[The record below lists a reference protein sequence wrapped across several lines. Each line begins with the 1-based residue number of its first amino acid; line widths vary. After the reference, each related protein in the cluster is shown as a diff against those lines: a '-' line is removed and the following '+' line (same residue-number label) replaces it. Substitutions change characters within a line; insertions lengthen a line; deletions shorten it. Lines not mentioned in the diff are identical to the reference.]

1 MVPCEVNIAKM
12 KKESS
17 TVSHN
22 KSIYENLLPTSCNV
36 KSRTNVSCQD
46 ACFQRADQPAV
57 TVTASSGMDVSP
69 SKSDGGS
76 VSLDETMSTCDFL
89 RSPEFEYIDN
99 DDALAVNSIERKAC
113 SSLDIS
119 DPEGIAG
126 NICKRDILVEI
137 KTVDRVVGIDDN
149 VTDPQLRATI
159 ACEIYKNLQA
169 SERGDFGAA
178 KVLKSGCGHRNGGG
192 GAVAVAECKGCSVTV
207 ARKKMPRTDLVER
220 IQGDINASMR
230 AVLIDWLV
238 EVAEEYSLVPET
250 LFLTVNYIDRYL
262 SGNVIQRQR
271 LQLLGYDNAA
281 SKYEEICAPQVEEFC
296 YVADNTYFKKEVL
309 QMESSVLNYLK
320 FEMSAP
326 TAGCFLTWF
335 VRAAQGINET
345 MLCYAPS
352 LIAASAIFLT
362 LTLRHC
368 TLYKPSDL
376 RDCVKAIHRLF
387 CNIHSSSLPGI
398 REKYSQHKT
407 SVTCHID
414 MEPNNH
420 ENDGGQCDWKPR
432 VRMTFDTEQEVYDFY
447 NSYGGRLGFS
457 IRRGYVNKSKEGQIT
472 SRQFVCNKEGFRVV
486 DKRDSLTKNPRQ
498 EVRTGCQARLVIKWD
513 RNIQKFFVSDFV
525 EQHNHI
531 FVPTECTHMLPSQRK
546 ISASQAT
553 EIDLAEKSGIRLN
566 AAFELMGNEVGGRES
581 LGFTKLDQKNYL
593 RTKRQN
599 SLAYGEAGS
608 ILQYFR
614 DKSLENPS
622 FFYSV
627 QLDNEEQ
634 ITNIFWADAQMIMD
648 YGQFGDVVTF
658 DTTYKLN
665 SAHRPF
671 ASFVGFNHH
680 RETVIFGA
688 ALMYDET
695 ADSFVWL
702 FRRFLEAMS
711 SKAPKTIFTDQDAA
725 MAKAIPVVMPNTTHR
740 LCTWHLMQ
748 NALRHANSIFKDKA
762 TVKDK
767 GIKSVLSTFMYDIED
782 EEEFTL
788 KWEEMLD
795 KYEVRDNH
803 WLKLTFG
810 VKEKWG
816 WPYVRNA
823 WGAGMSITQLSESFN
838 AFLKDFIQSDHNLM
852 QFFMHFDRVLSEKR
866 YKELQAEY
874 ALCQKLPRVNIKVKI
889 MEQAADVYTNKI
901 FEEFQD
907 EYVKSLEVNI
917 EEIEN
922 DGDSTV
928 YTVLDS
934 DGIKVRKVRQECD
947 DLVTCSCRKFEM
959 KGILCS
965 HCLKI
970 LRERLKFKEI
980 PSQYILKRWTKKA
993 RSENV
998 KDRCGHDI
1006 QVDVRLH
1013 QTSRYRSLMAIFRS
1027 VACRASESE
1036 ETYNLTV
1043 EKADELIA
1051 DIETMLSAKFNMPCS
1066 DTIQES
1072 PPESFEV
1079 DGVADNNVVQAKG
1092 LKRRE
1097 CTSKGRRRIKGGL
1110 ELALAKKNK
1119 TSSYNASQT
1128 SMSVT
1133 PQTPPLFSASAPE
1146 APPLFHQSAPLFSSA
1161 PQLPP
1166 FSPSVPEVRVSSSQF
1181 MYPAYDPS
1189 FPHHNM
1195 HFSMPSMYSVHG
1207 TYQALLNNASSYH
1220 SQASN
1225 SPACSEVLYAR
1236 GRGRGRGPF
1245 HPIALMHL
1253 NNIASWQGIKVAV
1266 KKLGEEVTADEDKE
1280 GFQR

>member
-1 MVPCEVNIAKM
+1 M
-12 KKESS
+12 
-17 TVSHN
+17 TWH
-22 KSIYENLLPTSCNV
+22 
-36 KSRTNVSCQD
+36 
-46 ACFQRADQPAV
+46 
-57 TVTASSGMDVSP
+57 
-69 SKSDGGS
+69 
-76 VSLDETMSTCDFL
+76 
-89 RSPEFEYIDN
+89 
-99 DDALAVNSIERKAC
+99 
-113 SSLDIS
+113 
-119 DPEGIAG
+119 
-126 NICKRDILVEI
+126 
-137 KTVDRVVGIDDN
+137 
-149 VTDPQLRATI
+149 
-159 ACEIYKNLQA
+159 
-169 SERGDFGAA
+169 
-178 KVLKSGCGHRNGGG
+178 
-192 GAVAVAECKGCSVTV
+192 
-207 ARKKMPRTDLVER
+207 
-220 IQGDINASMR
+220 IQ
-230 AVLIDWLV
+230 
-238 EVAEEYSLVPET
+238 
-250 LFLTVNYIDRYL
+250 
-262 SGNVIQRQR
+262 
-271 LQLLGYDNAA
+271 
-281 SKYEEICAPQVEEFC
+281 
-296 YVADNTYFKKEVL
+296 
-309 QMESSVLNYLK
+309 
-320 FEMSAP
+320 
-326 TAGCFLTWF
+326 
-335 VRAAQGINET
+335 
-345 MLCYAPS
+345 
-352 LIAASAIFLT
+352 
-362 LTLRHC
+362 
-368 TLYKPSDL
+368 
-376 RDCVKAIHRLF
+376 
-387 CNIHSSSLPGI
+387 
-398 REKYSQHKT
+398 
-407 SVTCHID
+407 

-420 ENDGGQCDWKPR
+420 ENDGGECDWKPG
-432 VRMTFDTEQEVYDFY
+432 VRMTFDTEQEAYDFY
-447 NSYGGRLGFS
+447 NTYGGRLGFS
-457 IRRGYVNKSKEGQIT
+457 IRRGYVNKSKDGQIT
-472 SRQFVCNKEGFRVV
+472 SRQFVCNKEEFRVV
-486 DKRDSLTKNPRQ
+486 DKRDPLTKNPRQ

-513 RNIQKFFVSDFV
+513 RNMQEFFVSDFV

-553 EIDLAEKSGIRLN
+553 EIDLAQKSRIRLN

-581 LGFTKLDQKNYL
+581 LGFTKLGQKNYL
-593 RTKRQN
+593 KTKRQN

-671 ASFVGFNHH
+671 ASFVGLNHY
-680 RETVIFGA
+680 RETVVFGA

-695 ADSFVWL
+695 TDSFVWV

-711 SKAPKTIFTDQDAA
+711 SKAPKTIFTDQDVA
-725 MAKAIPVVMPNTTHR
+725 MAKAIPIVMPNTTHR

-762 TVKDK
+762 MKDK
-767 GIKSVLSTFMYDIED
+767 GMKSVLYTFMYDIED
-782 EEEFTL
+782 DEEFML

-823 WGAGMSITQLSESFN
+823 WGAGMSSTQLSESFN

-922 DGDSTV
+922 DGESTV

-934 DGIKVRKVRQECD
+934 DGIKVRKVRQGCD
-947 DLVTCSCRKFEM
+947 DSVTCNCRKFEM

-970 LRERLKFKEI
+970 LRERLKLKEI

-1013 QTSRYRSLMAIFRS
+1013 QTSRYRSLMEIFRS
-1027 VACRASESE
+1027 VACRASESD
-1036 ETYNLTV
+1036 ETYNLTI

-1066 DTIQES
+1066 DTIQQES
-1072 PPESFEV
+1072 PPTH
-1079 DGVADNNVVQAKG
+1079 APKA
-1092 LKRRE
+1092 LKWM
-1097 CTSKGRRRIKGGL
+1097 CTSKGRRRTKGGL

-1119 TSSYNASQT
+1119 TSSHNVSQT

-1133 PQTPPLFSASAPE
+1133 PQTPPLFSANAPE
-1146 APPLFHQSAPLFSSA
+1146 APPLIPPSAPLFSSV

-1166 FSPSVPEVRVSSSQF
+1166 FLPRVPQVRASSSQF

-1189 FPHHNM
+1189 FLHHNM

-1225 SPACSEVLYAR
+1225 SPACSEVLYDH
-1236 GRGRGRGPF
+1236 GRGRGDVDQTPT
-1245 HPIALMHL
+1245 
-1253 NNIASWQGIKVAV
+1253 S
-1266 KKLGEEVTADEDKE
+1266 
-1280 GFQR
+1280 

>member
-1 MVPCEVNIAKM
+1 
-12 KKESS
+12 
-17 TVSHN
+17 
-22 KSIYENLLPTSCNV
+22 
-36 KSRTNVSCQD
+36 
-46 ACFQRADQPAV
+46 
-57 TVTASSGMDVSP
+57 
-69 SKSDGGS
+69 
-76 VSLDETMSTCDFL
+76 
-89 RSPEFEYIDN
+89 
-99 DDALAVNSIERKAC
+99 
-113 SSLDIS
+113 
-119 DPEGIAG
+119 
-126 NICKRDILVEI
+126 
-137 KTVDRVVGIDDN
+137 
-149 VTDPQLRATI
+149 
-159 ACEIYKNLQA
+159 
-169 SERGDFGAA
+169 
-178 KVLKSGCGHRNGGG
+178 
-192 GAVAVAECKGCSVTV
+192 
-207 ARKKMPRTDLVER
+207 
-220 IQGDINASMR
+220 
-230 AVLIDWLV
+230 
-238 EVAEEYSLVPET
+238 
-250 LFLTVNYIDRYL
+250 
-262 SGNVIQRQR
+262 
-271 LQLLGYDNAA
+271 
-281 SKYEEICAPQVEEFC
+281 
-296 YVADNTYFKKEVL
+296 
-309 QMESSVLNYLK
+309 
-320 FEMSAP
+320 
-326 TAGCFLTWF
+326 
-335 VRAAQGINET
+335 
-345 MLCYAPS
+345 
-352 LIAASAIFLT
+352 
-362 LTLRHC
+362 
-368 TLYKPSDL
+368 
-376 RDCVKAIHRLF
+376 
-387 CNIHSSSLPGI
+387 
-398 REKYSQHKT
+398 
-407 SVTCHID
+407 

-420 ENDGGQCDWKPR
+420 ENDGGECDWKPR
-432 VRMTFDTEQEVYDFY
+432 VRMTFDTEQEAYDFY
-447 NSYGGRLGFS
+447 NTYGGKLGFS
-457 IRRGYVNKSKEGQIT
+457 IRRGYVNKSKDGQIT
-472 SRQFVCNKEGFRVV
+472 SRQFVCNKEGFQVV
-486 DKRDSLTKNPRQ
+486 DKRDPLTKNPRQ
-498 EVRTGCQARLVIKWD
+498 EVRTGCQARL
-513 RNIQKFFVSDFV
+513 
-525 EQHNHI
+525 
-531 FVPTECTHMLPSQRK
+531 
-546 ISASQAT
+546 AT

-599 SLAYGEAGS
+599 SLAYREAGS

-671 ASFVGFNHH
+671 ASFVGLNHH
-680 RETVIFGA
+680 RETVVFGA

-711 SKAPKTIFTDQDAA
+711 SKAPKIIFMDQDAA
-725 MAKAIPVVMPNTTHR
+725 MAKAIPIVMPNTTHR

-762 TVKDK
+762 MKDK
-767 GIKSVLSTFMYDIED
+767 GMKSVLYTFMYDIED
-782 EEEFTL
+782 EEEFML

-803 WLKLTFG
+803 WLKLTFR

-823 WGAGMSITQLSESFN
+823 WGAGMSSTQLSESFN
-838 AFLKDFIQSDHNLM
+838 ALLKDFIQSDHNLM

-922 DGDSTV
+922 DGESTV

-934 DGIKVRKVRQECD
+934 DGIKVRKVRQRCD
-947 DLVTCSCRKFEM
+947 DSVTCNCRKFKM

-970 LRERLKFKEI
+970 LRERLKLKEI
-980 PSQYILKRWTKKA
+980 PSQYILKRWTKKT
-993 RSENV
+993 RFENV

-1013 QTSRYRSLMAIFRS
+1013 QTSRYRSLMALFRS
-1027 VACRASESE
+1027 VACRASESD

-1066 DTIQES
+1066 DTIQQKS
-1072 PPESFEV
+1072 PPNACPESFEV
-1079 DGVADNNVVQAKG
+1079 DDVADKNVVQAKG
-1092 LKRRE
+1092 LKRKE
-1097 CTSKGRRRIKGGL
+1097 CTSKGRRRTKGGL
-1110 ELALAKKNK
+1110 DLALAKKNK
-1119 TSSYNASQT
+1119 TSSHNASQT

-1146 APPLFHQSAPLFSSA
+1146 APPLIPQSAPLFSSV
-1161 PQLPP
+1161 PQLPL
-1166 FSPSVPEVRVSSSQF
+1166 FSPSVPQVRASSSQF

-1189 FPHHNM
+1189 FLHHNM

-1207 TYQALLNNASSYH
+1207 TYQALLNNESSYH

-1225 SPACSEVLYAR
+1225 SPACSEVLYGR
-1236 GRGRGRGPF
+1236 GRGRGRGHGDVDHTPTSLHYF
-1245 HPIALMHL
+1245 
-1253 NNIASWQGIKVAV
+1253 V
-1266 KKLGEEVTADEDKE
+1266 
-1280 GFQR
+1280 

>member
-1 MVPCEVNIAKM
+1 M
-12 KKESS
+12 
-17 TVSHN
+17 
-22 KSIYENLLPTSCNV
+22 
-36 KSRTNVSCQD
+36 
-46 ACFQRADQPAV
+46 
-57 TVTASSGMDVSP
+57 
-69 SKSDGGS
+69 
-76 VSLDETMSTCDFL
+76 
-89 RSPEFEYIDN
+89 
-99 DDALAVNSIERKAC
+99 
-113 SSLDIS
+113 
-119 DPEGIAG
+119 
-126 NICKRDILVEI
+126 
-137 KTVDRVVGIDDN
+137 
-149 VTDPQLRATI
+149 
-159 ACEIYKNLQA
+159 
-169 SERGDFGAA
+169 
-178 KVLKSGCGHRNGGG
+178 
-192 GAVAVAECKGCSVTV
+192 
-207 ARKKMPRTDLVER
+207 
-220 IQGDINASMR
+220 
-230 AVLIDWLV
+230 
-238 EVAEEYSLVPET
+238 
-250 LFLTVNYIDRYL
+250 
-262 SGNVIQRQR
+262 
-271 LQLLGYDNAA
+271 
-281 SKYEEICAPQVEEFC
+281 
-296 YVADNTYFKKEVL
+296 
-309 QMESSVLNYLK
+309 
-320 FEMSAP
+320 
-326 TAGCFLTWF
+326 TW
-335 VRAAQGINET
+335 
-345 MLCYAPS
+345 
-352 LIAASAIFLT
+352 
-362 LTLRHC
+362 
-368 TLYKPSDL
+368 
-376 RDCVKAIHRLF
+376 
-387 CNIHSSSLPGI
+387 
-398 REKYSQHKT
+398 
-407 SVTCHID
+407 HID

-420 ENDGGQCDWKPR
+420 ENDGGECDWKPR
-432 VRMTFDTEQEVYDFY
+432 VRMTFDTEQEAYDFY
-447 NSYGGRLGFS
+447 NTYGGRLGFS

-498 EVRTGCQARLVIKWD
+498 EVRTGCQARVVIKWD

-531 FVPTECTHMLPSQRK
+531 FVPAECTHMLPSQRK

-671 ASFVGFNHH
+671 ASFVGLNHH
-680 RETVIFGA
+680 RETVVFGA

-725 MAKAIPVVMPNTTHR
+725 MAKAIPIVMPNTTHR

-762 TVKDK
+762 MKDK
-767 GIKSVLSTFMYDIED
+767 GMKSVLYTFMYDIED
-782 EEEFTL
+782 EEEFML

-795 KYEVRDNH
+795 KYEVTDNH

-823 WGAGMSITQLSESFN
+823 WGAGMSSTQLSESFN
-838 AFLKDFIQSDHNLM
+838 AFLKDFIRSDHNLM

-889 MEQAADVYTNKI
+889 MEQAAAVYTNKI

-922 DGDSTV
+922 DGESTV

-947 DLVTCSCRKFEM
+947 DSVTCNCRKFEM

-970 LRERLKFKEI
+970 LRERLNLKEI

-1043 EKADELIA
+1043 EKADELIT
-1051 DIETMLSAKFNMPCS
+1051 DIETMLTAKFNMPCS
-1066 DTIQES
+1066 DTIQQES
-1072 PPESFEV
+1072 PPNTCPESFEV
-1079 DGVADNNVVQAKG
+1079 DGVADKNVVQAKG
-1092 LKRRE
+1092 LKRKE
-1097 CTSKGRRRIKGGL
+1097 CTSKGRRRTKGGL

-1119 TSSYNASQT
+1119 TSSHNASQT

-1133 PQTPPLFSASAPE
+1133 PQSPPLFPASAPE
-1146 APPLFHQSAPLFSSA
+1146 APPLIPQSAPLFSSV
-1161 PQLPP
+1161 PQLSPI
-1166 FSPSVPEVRVSSSQF
+1166 SPSVPQVRASPSQF

-1189 FPHHNM
+1189 FLHHNM

-1225 SPACSEVLYAR
+1225 SPACSEVLY
-1236 GRGRGRGPF
+1236 GRGRGRGCGRG
-1245 HPIALMHL
+1245 HGDVDHKRT
-1253 NNIASWQGIKVAV
+1253 S
-1266 KKLGEEVTADEDKE
+1266 
-1280 GFQR
+1280 

>member
-1 MVPCEVNIAKM
+1 M
-12 KKESS
+12 
-17 TVSHN
+17 
-22 KSIYENLLPTSCNV
+22 
-36 KSRTNVSCQD
+36 
-46 ACFQRADQPAV
+46 
-57 TVTASSGMDVSP
+57 
-69 SKSDGGS
+69 
-76 VSLDETMSTCDFL
+76 
-89 RSPEFEYIDN
+89 
-99 DDALAVNSIERKAC
+99 
-113 SSLDIS
+113 
-119 DPEGIAG
+119 
-126 NICKRDILVEI
+126 
-137 KTVDRVVGIDDN
+137 
-149 VTDPQLRATI
+149 
-159 ACEIYKNLQA
+159 
-169 SERGDFGAA
+169 
-178 KVLKSGCGHRNGGG
+178 
-192 GAVAVAECKGCSVTV
+192 
-207 ARKKMPRTDLVER
+207 
-220 IQGDINASMR
+220 
-230 AVLIDWLV
+230 
-238 EVAEEYSLVPET
+238 
-250 LFLTVNYIDRYL
+250 
-262 SGNVIQRQR
+262 
-271 LQLLGYDNAA
+271 
-281 SKYEEICAPQVEEFC
+281 
-296 YVADNTYFKKEVL
+296 
-309 QMESSVLNYLK
+309 
-320 FEMSAP
+320 
-326 TAGCFLTWF
+326 
-335 VRAAQGINET
+335 
-345 MLCYAPS
+345 
-352 LIAASAIFLT
+352 
-362 LTLRHC
+362 
-368 TLYKPSDL
+368 
-376 RDCVKAIHRLF
+376 
-387 CNIHSSSLPGI
+387 
-398 REKYSQHKT
+398 
-407 SVTCHID
+407 
-414 MEPNNH
+414 
-420 ENDGGQCDWKPR
+420 
-432 VRMTFDTEQEVYDFY
+432 FDTEQETYDFY
-447 NSYGGRLGFS
+447 NTYGGRLGFS
-457 IRRGYVNKSKEGQIT
+457 IRRGYVNKSKEGQIS

-486 DKRDSLTKNPRQ
+486 DKRDPLTKNPRQ

-513 RNIQKFFVSDFV
+513 RNMQKFFVSDFV

-599 SLAYGEAGS
+599 SLAYGEVGS
-608 ILQYFR
+608 ILQYCR
-614 DKSLENPS
+614 DKSLENLS

-725 MAKAIPVVMPNTTHR
+725 MAKAIPIVMPNTTHR

-762 TVKDK
+762 VKDK
-767 GIKSVLSTFMYDIED
+767 GMKSVLST
-782 EEEFTL
+782 
-788 KWEEMLD
+788 
-795 KYEVRDNH
+795 
-803 WLKLTFG
+803 
-810 VKEKWG
+810 
-816 WPYVRNA
+816 
-823 WGAGMSITQLSESFN
+823 
-838 AFLKDFIQSDHNLM
+838 
-852 QFFMHFDRVLSEKR
+852 FMHFDRVLSEKR

-874 ALCQKLPRVNIKVKI
+874 TLCQKLPRVNIKVKI

-922 DGDSTV
+922 DGESTV

-947 DLVTCSCRKFEM
+947 DSVTCSCRKFEI

-1013 QTSRYRSLMAIFRS
+1013 QTSHYRSLMEIFRS
-1027 VACRASESE
+1027 VACRASESK
-1036 ETYNLTV
+1036 ETYNLTI

-1051 DIETMLSAKFNMPCS
+1051 DIETMLCAKFNMPCS
-1066 DTIQES
+1066 DTIQEES

-1079 DGVADNNVVQAKG
+1079 DGVADKNVVQAKG
-1092 LKRRE
+1092 LKRKE
-1097 CTSKGRRRIKGGL
+1097 CTSNGRRRIKGGL

-1146 APPLFHQSAPLFSSA
+1146 APPFISSVGS
-1161 PQLPP
+1161 
-1166 FSPSVPEVRVSSSQF
+1166 FIFKCSS
-1181 MYPAYDPS
+1181 
-1189 FPHHNM
+1189 
-1195 HFSMPSMYSVHG
+1195 
-1207 TYQALLNNASSYH
+1207 TSSIL
-1220 SQASN
+1220 AE
-1225 SPACSEVLYAR
+1225 CS
-1236 GRGRGRGPF
+1236 
-1245 HPIALMHL
+1245 
-1253 NNIASWQGIKVAV
+1253 
-1266 KKLGEEVTADEDKE
+1266 
-1280 GFQR
+1280 